1 MIDFNIVYAILLG
14 LSKIV
19 CNQGSGL
26 DCLIYDLFI
35 GSGMFNNTIG
45 TSKYDLQIESL
56 CIEPYKLWI
65 LKSYNSIFI
74 F

>member
-45 TSKYDLQIESL
+45 TTMK
-56 CIEPYKLWI
+56 
-65 LKSYNSIFI
+65 YNSFGWSRLKV
-74 F
+74 